1 MKVTLIRH
9 TALQVPN
16 GVCYGQSDVD
26 VAATFFAEAE
36 TLKSKLANMQ
46 FGALYSSPLQRC
58 IKLAD
63 ALQGALNMAS
73 YDVHPNLSELHF
85 GDWEMQAW
93 DDIPRDVFDEWA
105 NNYAHI
111 APPSGETF
119 SQMQRRALDFLAEA
133 QAQYAGQEIAVV
145 THGGV
150 IRALIAHVLNMP
162 LKGLFRFHIDH
173 GSITQL
179 EFGGAVPR
187 VNFVNR

>member
-26 VAATFFAEAE
+26 VAASFIEE
-36 TLKSKLANMQ
+36 LGTLRAKLTDTR
-46 FGALYSSPLQRC
+46 FTCIYSSPLQRC
-58 IKLAD
+58 AKLAI
-63 ALQGALNMAS
+63 ALQHGEPVLDARLA
-73 YDVHPNLSELHF
+73 ELHF

-105 NNYAHI
+105 HNYAHI
-111 APPSGETF
+111 APPNGETF
-119 SQMQRRALDFLAEA
+119 SQMQQRALGFLAEA
-133 QAQYAGQEIAVV
+133 QTQHAGQEITVV

-179 EFGGAVPR
+179 EFGSAVPR
-187 VNFVNR
+187 VIFVNR

>member
-1 MKVTLIRH
+1 MNVTLIRH
-9 TALQVPN
+9 TALQVPQ
-16 GVCYGQSDVD
+16 GICYGQSDVD
-26 VAATFFAEAE
+26 VAATFFAEVE

-46 FGALYSSPLQRC
+46 FDAIYSSPLQRC
-58 IKLAD
+58 TKLAD
-63 ALQGALNMAS
+63 ALQGTLNMAS
-73 YDVHPNLSELHF
+73 YGVHPNLSELHF

-105 NNYAHI
+105 HNYAHI
-111 APPSGETF
+111 APPNGETF
-119 SQMQRRALDFLAEA
+119 SQMQQRVLDFLAEA
-133 QAQYAGQEIAVV
+133 QLQHAGQEIAIV

-173 GSITQL
+173 GGISRL
-179 EFGGAVPR
+179 EFGDAVPR